1 MLSMF
6 VEIDLQGE
14 WLTYQTKIKE
24 KSGFSRNPIDGFEFE
39 FPSCPSIHTPTTL
52 YQQLVLPA
60 APKILSCVGAALP
73 SAMYEYRM

>member
-24 KSGFSRNPIDGFEFE
+24 KSGFSINLIDEFE
-39 FPSCPSIHTPTTL
+39 FPSVPSIHTPTTL
-52 YQQLVLPA
+52 Y
-60 APKILSCVGAALP
+60 
-73 SAMYEYRM
+73 